1 MEQLLETLRDLPYT
15 AGEELE
21 LKVKE
26 ILENSMINYTYQ
38 PNGKQAFPDF
48 YLKDYDVQVECK
60 STVISKPM
68 WNCTYPK
75 KDALYIFSSKK
86 LSKTLVMY
94 GSAIIT
100 DEISKIYEEYAS
112 RHKLLQVE
120 INSKLEQIPNKY
132 GMKIFARNMFVQSI
146 GFSSKS
152 SEESCEISNDSS
164 LDDESKKY
172 TPKSGS
178 GQYFTT
184 SKRIQEKLLSDYT
197 TIPRN
202 VLEPSSGLGHIISIL
217 PDNLKSKVIAME
229 IDQELVDI
237 STKLFPKTTFIRDD
251 FLKHDFKEMK
261 FDLIIGNPPYFEI
274 GKKTVSPEFSSI
286 LNGRANIY
294 YLFIYKCIN
303 LLEIGGELRLIIP
316 KSFLSN
322 AYAKKLR
329 SYLVSKCVVD
339 DINYFG
345 PNEFENAVQDTVIL
359 KCTRTEN
366 PGTSPH
372 ELVINDTLFFVKNR
386 EEVKV
391 SGKTLKSLGLVVKT
405 GNVVWNQHR
414 QLLKETISDSCAKL
428 WYASDISGKIDTNK
442 EKMRFMD
449 HSGCIDLTRGPCILV
464 QRVVSKKIIYKLVE
478 SGEFY
483 VENHINVISGN
494 LEELRLVCSSFDNPE
509 TSRFIAQ
516 VFSSTQISK
525 TELESVLQIYS

>member
-1 MEQLLETLRDLPYT
+1 LPYT
-15 AGEELE
+15 AGEKLE

-26 ILENSMINYTYQ
+26 ILENSKINYAYQ

-48 YLKDYDVQVECK
+48 YLKDYGVQVECK

-94 GSAIIT
+94 GSDIIT

-120 INSKLEQIPNKY
+120 INAKLEKIPNKY

-146 GFSSKS
+146 GFSSES
-152 SEESCEISNDSS
+152 SSEISNYSS
-164 LDDESKKY
+164 LDNEAKKY
-172 TPKSGS
+172 TPKSGT

-184 SKRIQEKLLSDYT
+184 SKKIQEKLLDNYDA
-197 TIPRN
+197 IPRN

-217 PDNLKSKVIAME
+217 PDKLKSKVVGME

-237 STKLFPKTTFIRDD
+237 SRKLFPETTFVCDD
-251 FLKHDFKEMK
+251 FLKHDFKETK

-274 GKKTVSPEFSSI
+274 GKKTVNSEFSSI

-322 AYAKKLR
+322 VYAKKLR
-329 SYLVSKCVVD
+329 TYLVSKCVVD

-359 KCTRTEN
+359 KCTRTET
-366 PGTSPH
+366 PGTSTY
-372 ELVINDTLFFVKNR
+372 ELVINDTLFFVKNSN
-386 EEVKV
+386 EVKV
-391 SGKTLKSLGLVVKT
+391 SGKTLKSLGLTVKT

-414 QLLKETISDSCAKL
+414 HLLKETISDSCAKL
-428 WYASDISGKIDTNK
+428 WYASDISGKIETNK
-442 EKMRFMD
+442 EKMRFME
-449 HSGCIDLTRGPCILV
+449 HSGCIELSRGPCILV
-464 QRVVSKKIIYKLVE
+464 QRIASKKIIYKLVE
-478 SGEFY
+478 SREFY

-509 TSRFIAQ
+509 TSRFITQ